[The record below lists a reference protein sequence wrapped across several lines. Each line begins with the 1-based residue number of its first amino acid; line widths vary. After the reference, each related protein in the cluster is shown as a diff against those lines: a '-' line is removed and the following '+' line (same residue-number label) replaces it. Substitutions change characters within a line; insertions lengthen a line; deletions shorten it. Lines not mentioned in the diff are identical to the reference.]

1 MSKKITDNDIKLIC
15 ECLKNWDTVPV
26 KYKDLI
32 FWKEIEKK
40 EYELKYWVKEKEED
54 IIANTYASPL
64 QKIKTFHPDEVIE
77 HQDFIREAETKE
89 KFKLWYNKLI
99 FWDNLQV
106 LKTLLTDSLLQ
117 KQIKENWWIKLIY
130 IDPPFATKSDFA
142 SWQWEKAYTDKVAWA
157 EFVEFIRKRLVLMRE
172 LLANDGS
179 IYVHLDDKKCHY
191 IKIVL
196 DEIFWENNFQNEI
209 IWHYKSFH
217 WQVRKY
223 FPKKHDILY
232 FYKKSDHNLFHL
244 ERNKDV
250 KIEEMS
256 DYKNWWKYIV
266 NWNEIRWDYMPKDV
280 RFKRNIDKWLKNN
293 PWKVPWKKDVIYIF
307 QSQAYDDVWNINYL
321 DPKDKKERVWY
332 PTQKPEA
339 LLERII
345 KASSNEWDIV
355 LDAFSWSWTTVAVA
369 EKLWR
374 KWIGIDWGKL
384 SIYTI
389 QNRLMNLKE
398 EIWNKWKEL
407 KPKPF
412 AVYNA
417 WLYDFQILKN
427 LDWKTFV
434 WFTLSLFQCKQEE
447 HKIDWIKFDWYL
459 NLNHVQVF
467 DYNHGREWIVLDR
480 GYLENIDEKIW
491 SKVWKRVY
499 IIAPATKID
508 GIFEDVVNINWRE
521 YFLLRVPY
529 SIIKELYTKEFEK
542 IKQPTSEDD
551 VNNTV
556 EAVGFDFIRIP
567 KVKVD
572 YKLFKDKAQI
582 KINTFESKVI
592 SNKKLD
598 YKNLETLSTVIIDYE
613 YNWKYIN
620 FEEVIF
626 ADNIRKNDYIIEL
639 DKDRLKDNC
648 MIIYIDIFW
657 NEKKEIIT
665 LDNFKK

>member
-40 EYELKYWVKEKEED
+40 EYELKYGVKEKEED

-64 QKIKTFHPDEVIE
+64 QKIKTFHSDEIIE
-77 HQDFIREAETKE
+77 HQDFIREPETKE
-89 KFKLWYNKLI
+89 KFKWWYNKLI

-106 LKTLLTDSLLQ
+106 LKTLLTDKVLQ
-117 KQIKENWWIKLIY
+117 RQIKENWWLKLIY
-130 IDPPFATKSDFA
+130 IDPPFATKSDFV
-142 SWQWEKAYTDKVAWA
+142 SWQWEKAYSDKVAWSD
-157 EFVEFIRKRLVLMRE
+157 FIEFIRKRIVFMKE
-172 LLANDGS
+172 LLSDDWFL
-179 IYVHLDDKKCHY
+179 IVHLDQKKAQY
-191 IKIVL
+191 IKIL
-196 DEIFWENNFQNEI
+196 MDEIFWEHNFVNEL
-209 IWHYKSFH
+209 IWSYRSWWASKTESL
-217 WQVRKY
+217 
-223 FPKKHDILY
+223 PKKHD
-232 FYKKSDHNLFHL
+232 NLFVFRKTKL
-244 ERNKDV
+244 A
-250 KIEEMS
+250 
-256 DYKNWWKYIV
+256 
-266 NWNEIRWDYMPKDV
+266 
-280 RFKRNIDKWLKNN
+280 
-293 PWKVPWKKDVIYIF
+293 KVTP
-307 QSQAYDDVWNINYL
+307 Q
-321 DPKDKKERVWY
+321 KERQYLEKKFIWTLTDENGRFYADTLLRDVFEWVINIFNWKRVVEYSTRPVLNVSKERIWY
-332 PTQKPEA
+332 PTQKPEWLLA
-339 LLERII
+339 LILQIFS
-345 KASSNEWDIV
+345 KKWDLV
-355 LDAFSWSWTTVAVA
+355 MDAFAWSWTTIAVA
-369 EKLWR
+369 EKMWR

-398 EIWNKWKEL
+398 EMWNKWK
-407 KPKPF
+407 KIKAKPF

-491 SKVWKRVY
+491 AKVWKRVY
-499 IIAPATKID
+499 VIAPATKID
-508 GIFEDVVNINWRE
+508 WIFEDVVNVNWRE

-556 EAVGFDFIRIP
+556 EAVWFDFIRIP

-572 YKLFKDKAQI
+572 YSLSKDKAQI

-626 ADNIRKNDYIIEL
+626 ADKIKKNDYIVEL
-639 DKDRLKDNC
+639 DKDRLKDKC

>member
-1 MSKKITDNDIKLIC
+1 
-15 ECLKNWDTVPV
+15 
-26 KYKDLI
+26 
-32 FWKEIEKK
+32 
-40 EYELKYWVKEKEED
+40 
-54 IIANTYASPL
+54 
-64 QKIKTFHPDEVIE
+64 
-77 HQDFIREAETKE
+77 
-89 KFKLWYNKLI
+89 
-99 FWDNLQV
+99 
-106 LKTLLTDSLLQ
+106 
-117 KQIKENWWIKLIY
+117 
-130 IDPPFATKSDFA
+130 
-142 SWQWEKAYTDKVAWA
+142 
-157 EFVEFIRKRLVLMRE
+157 
-172 LLANDGS
+172 
-179 IYVHLDDKKCHY
+179 
-191 IKIVL
+191 
-196 DEIFWENNFQNEI
+196 
-209 IWHYKSFH
+209 
-217 WQVRKY
+217 
-223 FPKKHDILY
+223 
-232 FYKKSDHNLFHL
+232 
-244 ERNKDV
+244 
-250 KIEEMS
+250 MS

>member
-1 MSKKITDNDIKLIC
+1 M
-15 ECLKNWDTVPV
+15 
-26 KYKDLI
+26 
-32 FWKEIEKK
+32 
-40 EYELKYWVKEKEED
+40 
-54 IIANTYASPL
+54 
-64 QKIKTFHPDEVIE
+64 
-77 HQDFIREAETKE
+77 
-89 KFKLWYNKLI
+89 
-99 FWDNLQV
+99 
-106 LKTLLTDSLLQ
+106 
-117 KQIKENWWIKLIY
+117 
-130 IDPPFATKSDFA
+130 
-142 SWQWEKAYTDKVAWA
+142 
-157 EFVEFIRKRLVLMRE
+157 
-172 LLANDGS
+172 
-179 IYVHLDDKKCHY
+179 
-191 IKIVL
+191 
-196 DEIFWENNFQNEI
+196 
-209 IWHYKSFH
+209 
-217 WQVRKY
+217 
-223 FPKKHDILY
+223 
-232 FYKKSDHNLFHL
+232 
-244 ERNKDV
+244 
-250 KIEEMS
+250 
-256 DYKNWWKYIV
+256 
-266 NWNEIRWDYMPKDV
+266 
-280 RFKRNIDKWLKNN
+280 
-293 PWKVPWKKDVIYIF
+293 
-307 QSQAYDDVWNINYL
+307 
-321 DPKDKKERVWY
+321 
-332 PTQKPEA
+332 
-339 LLERII
+339 
-345 KASSNEWDIV
+345 
-355 LDAFSWSWTTVAVA
+355 
-369 EKLWR
+369 
-374 KWIGIDWGKL
+374 
-384 SIYTI
+384 
-389 QNRLMNLKE
+389 
-398 EIWNKWKEL
+398 
-407 KPKPF
+407 
-412 AVYNA
+412 
-417 WLYDFQILKN
+417 
-427 LDWKTFV
+427 
-434 WFTLSLFQCKQEE
+434 
-447 HKIDWIKFDWYL
+447 
-459 NLNHVQVF
+459 F